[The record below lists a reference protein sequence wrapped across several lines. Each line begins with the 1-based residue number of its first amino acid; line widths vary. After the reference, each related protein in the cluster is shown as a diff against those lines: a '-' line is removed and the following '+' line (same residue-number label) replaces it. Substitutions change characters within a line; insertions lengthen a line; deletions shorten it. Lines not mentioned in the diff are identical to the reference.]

1 MKRVLITGS
10 KGFVGSYLAA
20 LAVEKGTVVTGFDRT
35 AGLDRTEINQLEGV
49 LEDTKAIEGAVKKA
63 KPDTIFH
70 LAAQSSSLVSWEK
83 PQETFQS
90 NVMGTINVLEAI
102 KKHAPSARLVFVS
115 SSECYG
121 IVDQKQMPITEKQ
134 ELDPVSPYGVTK
146 KFGEELCQF
155 YAQHYEIDAKIAR
168 FFNVVGP
175 KQRDDFVVSNWSK
188 QIAEIEK
195 NKQGLIKVGN
205 VENWRDFLDA
215 RDAAQALLM
224 IGKSKTDHEVFN
236 VCSGKP
242 VQLKQVLE
250 MILKMA
256 TRDIPYSTDKSKFR
270 KFDIK
275 KYYGSNTRLL
285 KETGWKPKYD
295 LETSIKESL
304 EYWRGKKQ

>member
-10 KGFVGSYLAA
+10 KGFVGSYLAE
-20 LAVEKGTVVTGFDRT
+20 LAVEKRATVTGFDRT
-35 AGLDRTEINQLEGV
+35 AGPDRKEINQLEGV
-49 LEDTKAIEGAVKKA
+49 LEDTKAIEGAVKTA
-63 KPDTIFH
+63 EPDTIFH
-70 LAAQSSSLVSWEK
+70 LAAQSSSLISWEK

-102 KKHAPSARLVFVS
+102 KKHAPTARLVFVS

-134 ELDPVSPYGVTK
+134 ELEPVSPYGVTK

-155 YAQHYEIDAKIAR
+155 YAQHYDIDAKIAR

-195 NKQGLIKVGN
+195 NKHGMIKVGN

-224 IGKSKTDHEVFN
+224 IGKSKTEHEVFN

-256 TRDIPYSTDKSKFR
+256 SRDIAYSTDKSK
-270 KFDIK
+270 
-275 KYYGSNTRLL
+275 
-285 KETGWKPKYD
+285 
-295 LETSIKESL
+295 
-304 EYWRGKKQ
+304 